1 MSKIR
6 KSRRN
11 VRSALRKN
19 LRIESLENRSVLS
32 GASPMAVND
41 LFQTLVDQP
50 YTSSVGA
57 VLANDTD
64 AEGDTLTASLF
75 NGPANGTLEFNAD
88 GSFVYTPNA
97 GFSGVDSFLYQAND
111 GTSSSSLA
119 AVTLRVSPEQTP
131 PLPTNDAYSLEEDGL
146 LNITE
151 SAGLLANDN
160 YSASQNASVSLVD
173 GPTNGTLE
181 LAEDGSFVYTP
192 NANFSGD
199 DSFTYA
205 AIVNGTTI
213 GQATV
218 SISVTSVNDAPQSGN
233 DVYEVNEDTLLTAEG
248 NGVLANDTDADGDTL
263 SAVIVSQPVN
273 GTVELSADGSFV
285 YTPNENFFGV
295 DGFSYMVGDGQ
306 TMSDVATV
314 TINVNPVNDAPV
326 GADFSYSVEEDTT
339 LEILAPG
346 ILEGATDVDSETLT
360 AIVRTGPTNGT
371 LTLSED
377 GSFIYTPNENFFGL
391 DTFTFVVSDG
401 VTESAEQ
408 TVSIDVTAV
417 NDAPVGADFSFS
429 VEEDMSL
436 EIAAPGLLEGA
447 TDIDGDTLTAAIAM
461 GPTNGTVTINADG
474 SFLYTPSANFF
485 GSDSFTFVV
494 SDGVTTSAEQT
505 VSIEVTAVNDAP
517 VGADFSYTIDEDT
530 VLEVAAPGVL
540 EGATDV
546 EGDPLTVEIVNGPTN
561 GTVTLASD
569 GSFIYTPSA
578 NYFGSDSF
586 TFVVSDGV
594 TTSAEQTVSIEV
606 APIDDTPVTMSDM
619 YSVGEDGTLSLDAGM
634 GVLANDLDPQG
645 LTLSAEV
652 VTGPTNG
659 TLTLGSDGSLVYT
672 PAANWNGVDS
682 FTYIASNGSTPGVE
696 TSVTITVQSL
706 NDMPVAQGDAY
717 EVTSGEELL
726 VDAAGGIMAND
737 SDVDGDALTAH
748 VIAPPQ
754 HGTLELA
761 ADGSLRYIPA
771 AGYVGEDHFTYQL
784 RDSMSQSNVA
794 TVVINVGEVVEATP
808 PVAVGDEYTMNANA
822 VLAIDAPGVLAND
835 STEGELELV
844 AELLEGPS
852 SGDLTLAADGSLVY
866 TPATDFVGTVTFTY
880 QVRSGDSVSAPATV
894 TINVLG
900 LSNNFVPV
908 ATGDAYTTTVDTPLV
923 QAAPGVLAND
933 TDAEGDPITALLVAP
948 PSSGELTFNPD
959 GSFTY
964 TPAAGFVGQDSFTYA
979 AVDATGESTPV
990 TVTIDVVTSENS
1002 RPVASNDEYHLDAD
1016 STLTTTP
1023 ENGVMSND
1031 SDLDGDALTAAI
1043 FQQPLNGQV
1052 TFAADGSFVYTPN
1065 AGFSGTDG
1073 FTYWINDG
1081 ELESML
1087 AAVTLQVAAAPT
1099 EELPTPGGTDETPT
1113 EEDDC
1118 TPAPIDTIVDDD
1130 SEEESDDDDASCRPV
1145 RCEIDLAAVENIFGR
1160 GNRFGWRR
1168 WFS

>member
-1 MSKIR
+1 
-6 KSRRN
+6 
-11 VRSALRKN
+11 
-19 LRIESLENRSVLS
+19 
-32 GASPMAVND
+32 
-41 LFQTLVDQP
+41 
-50 YTSSVGA
+50 
-57 VLANDTD
+57 
-64 AEGDTLTASLF
+64 
-75 NGPANGTLEFNAD
+75 
-88 GSFVYTPNA
+88 
-97 GFSGVDSFLYQAND
+97 
-111 GTSSSSLA
+111 
-119 AVTLRVSPEQTP
+119 
-131 PLPTNDAYSLEEDGL
+131 
-146 LNITE
+146 
-151 SAGLLANDN
+151 
-160 YSASQNASVSLVD
+160 
-173 GPTNGTLE
+173 
-181 LAEDGSFVYTP
+181 
-192 NANFSGD
+192 
-199 DSFTYA
+199 
-205 AIVNGTTI
+205 
-213 GQATV
+213 
-218 SISVTSVNDAPQSGN
+218 
-233 DVYEVNEDTLLTAEG
+233 
-248 NGVLANDTDADGDTL
+248 
-263 SAVIVSQPVN
+263 
-273 GTVELSADGSFV
+273 
-285 YTPNENFFGV
+285 
-295 DGFSYMVGDGQ
+295 
-306 TMSDVATV
+306 
-314 TINVNPVNDAPV
+314 
-326 GADFSYSVEEDTT
+326 
-339 LEILAPG
+339 
-346 ILEGATDVDSETLT
+346 
-360 AIVRTGPTNGT
+360 
-371 LTLSED
+371 
-377 GSFIYTPNENFFGL
+377 
-391 DTFTFVVSDG
+391 
-401 VTESAEQ
+401 
-408 TVSIDVTAV
+408 
-417 NDAPVGADFSFS
+417 
-429 VEEDMSL
+429 
-436 EIAAPGLLEGA
+436 
-447 TDIDGDTLTAAIAM
+447 
-461 GPTNGTVTINADG
+461 
-474 SFLYTPSANFF
+474 
-485 GSDSFTFVV
+485 
-494 SDGVTTSAEQT
+494 
-505 VSIEVTAVNDAP
+505 
-517 VGADFSYTIDEDT
+517 
-530 VLEVAAPGVL
+530 
-540 EGATDV
+540 
-546 EGDPLTVEIVNGPTN
+546 
-561 GTVTLASD
+561 
-569 GSFIYTPSA
+569 
-578 NYFGSDSF
+578 
-586 TFVVSDGV
+586 
-594 TTSAEQTVSIEV
+594 
-606 APIDDTPVTMSDM
+606 
-619 YSVGEDGTLSLDAGM
+619 
-634 GVLANDLDPQG
+634 
-645 LTLSAEV
+645 
-652 VTGPTNG
+652 
-659 TLTLGSDGSLVYT
+659 
-672 PAANWNGVDS
+672 
-682 FTYIASNGSTPGVE
+682 
-696 TSVTITVQSL
+696 
-706 NDMPVAQGDAY
+706 
-717 EVTSGEELL
+717 
-726 VDAAGGIMAND
+726 MAND